1 MSSEPILRPEDHEVW
16 NAWQKAALA
25 HAQTQ
30 AYKRRLDRARA
41 IVDQAIEKVVDL
53 AIMWSGGKDST
64 AMAHLIRVD
73 RGHDLPAYSEKD
85 DLDYPGERDYVI
97 RLAGRWRLK
106 LTILDPG
113 VSLQKWMAEQSRLG
127 TLPPADEDFHGR
139 AALLSKE
146 NFYKIVES
154 TSLRHCGTFLGLR
167 AAESIHRL
175 RNRRFN
181 GAWYRK
187 QNGHWICT
195 PLADWTGLDV
205 MAYLASC
212 NIPVLDVY
220 RCVAFMYRDEPWHVR
235 KSWWIPG
242 AHSCRGGIAWLRHY
256 YPSLYQQLC
265 RWLPDAKRHA

>member
-1 MSSEPILRPEDHEVW
+1 MCSEPLLRPEDHEVW

-25 HAQTQ
+25 HSQTQ

-41 IVDQAIEKVVDL
+41 VIEQAVEEVEDL

-64 AMAHLIRVD
+64 AMTHLIRID

-85 DLDYPGERDYVI
+85 DLDYPGERKYVI
-97 RLAGRWRLK
+97 RLAARWRLK

-113 VSLQKWMAEQSRLG
+113 ESPQKWMAEQSRLG

-146 NFYKIVES
+146 NFYGIVERAGR
-154 TSLRHCGTFLGLR
+154 RHTGIFLGLR
-167 AAESIHRL
+167 KEESEGRRL
-175 RNRRFN
+175 NRMRRGPLYQKRNRQ
-181 GAWYRK
+181 WV
-187 QNGHWICT
+187 CT

-205 MAYLASC
+205 MAYLASRK
-212 NIPVLDVY
+212 IPVLDVY
-220 RCVAFMYRDEPWHVR
+220 RCVAFMYRDEPWRVR
-235 KSWWIPG
+235 KSWWVPG
-242 AHSCRGGIAWLRHY
+242 AHSRWGGIAWLRHY